1 MRDAM
6 TGDPSGAQVTRRA
19 APYRP
24 TFDDP
29 TVVSNVGHVDP
40 RGGTL
45 SGDFAV
51 RYEPRDNLGEGGMG
65 TVQLCH
71 DRRVGRDV
79 AMKLVRSEY
88 GGSVQ
93 MRERFF
99 REARVQ
105 GQLEHPSIVPVY
117 DIGEGPNGE
126 AYFTMRRVKGLTLEA
141 VIFGLQNGDRDIS
154 NRYSRRKLLNAFSN
168 VCLTVA
174 YAHSR
179 GVVHRDL
186 KPANIMLGDFGEVI
200 VLDWGLAKLP
210 GSDDSGVA
218 PASQRVSLPDLHNLT
233 TRAGSVLGT
242 PGYMPPEQIRGAE
255 LVDAKADIYALGAIL
270 FELASLEPMHNAENV
285 DDIFNSTLMGTQ
297 GRPSAR
303 APHRNVPPELDEL
316 CITATASDPAQ
327 RPTARAVHEAIER
340 LLDGSRDTEARQGM
354 AAERAAMAQVALAHS
369 HVEND
374 PAQAAQHRARAM
386 REVTTALALDPSH
399 QGATSTLVNLL
410 AVPPKQLPP
419 DAQRE
424 VEGVEQTD
432 LKHRLRSLGVGHLG
446 WLLLVPLL
454 FTQGVR
460 SYLFLGILIGLAF
473 ALSVANL
480 VCARIKH
487 VSRGLSTALCCG
499 DYVGVAAVSAML
511 GSWVMVPVLALAVMT
526 MHMLHTRV
534 RGANHTR
541 MLIGAFGA
549 MLLPL
554 VLEWLGLFPQVAH
567 FQAGELLVRSWLA
580 DLALIPTTVGVV
592 LFHTIVVL
600 MVFGGL
606 SRTMDAYARAE
617 RNLLLHAWQLRQLI
631 PDQDNLPNMPTLD
644 TRPST
649 RERVVSAIVG

>member
-1 MRDAM
+1 MP
-6 TGDPSGAQVTRRA
+6 GDPSGAPITRRV

-45 SGDFAV
+45 SGDFAE
-51 RYEPRDNLGEGGMG
+51 RYEARDSLGEGGMG

-79 AMKLVRSEY
+79 AMKLVRAEFVS
-88 GGSVQ
+88 SAQ

-117 DIGEGPNGE
+117 DIGEGPHGE

-141 VIFGLQNGDRDIS
+141 VLFGLQNGDKEITR
-154 NRYSRRKLLNAFSN
+154 RYSRRRLLTAFSS
-168 VCLTVA
+168 VCLTIA

-210 GSDDSGVA
+210 GNEDVM
-218 PASQRVSLPDLHNLT
+218 PASQRVSLPDLQGLA

-255 LVDAKADIYALGAIL
+255 RVDAKADVYALGSIL
-270 FELASLEPMHNAENV
+270 FELASLEPMHNGETV
-285 DDIFNSTLMGTQ
+285 DDIFTSTLMGTQ

-316 CITATASDPAQ
+316 CLTASASDPAQ

-369 HVEND
+369 HLENNPND
-374 PAQAAQHRARAM
+374 AAKHRARAM

-424 VEGVEQTD
+424 VEAVEQSD
-432 LKHRLRSLGVGHLG
+432 LKHRLRSLGLGHLG
-446 WLLLVPLL
+446 WLLLVPML

-460 SYLFLGILIGLAF
+460 SYLFLAILLGLALV
-473 ALSVANL
+473 LSVANL
-480 VCARIKH
+480 VAARKKV
-487 VSRGLSTALCCG
+487 VSMSISTALCCG
-499 DYVGVAAVSAML
+499 DYLGVAAVSALL
-511 GSWVMVPVLALAVMT
+511 GSWVLVPLLALAVMT

-554 VLEWLGLFPQVAH
+554 VLEWLGLFPQVAV
-567 FQAGELLVRSWLA
+567 FEAGELVLRSWLA
-580 DLALIPTTVGVV
+580 NLAMIPTTVGVV

-600 MVFGGL
+600 MVFGAL
-606 SRTMDAYARAE
+606 SRTMDAYARVE

-631 PDQDNLPNMPTLD
+631 PDQDDLPTMPTLD
-644 TRPST
+644 SRPS
-649 RERVVSAIVG
+649 ERAFAL

>member
-1 MRDAM
+1 MP
-6 TGDPSGAQVTRRA
+6 GDPSGTPITRRV

-40 RGGTL
+40 HGGTL
-45 SGDFAV
+45 SGEFAV
-51 RYEPRDNLGEGGMG
+51 RYEARDSLGEGGMG

-79 AMKLVRSEY
+79 AMKLVRAEFGTSA
-88 GGSVQ
+88 Q
-93 MRERFF
+93 MRERFI

-141 VIFGLQNGDRDIS
+141 VLFGLQNGDKEITR
-154 NRYSRRKLLNAFSN
+154 RYSQRRLLMAFSN
-168 VCLTVA
+168 VCLTIA

-186 KPANIMLGDFGEVI
+186 NPANIMLGDFGEVI

-210 GSDDSGVA
+210 GIEDA
-218 PASQRVSLPDLHNLT
+218 TPASQRVSLPDLHGLT

-255 LVDAKADIYALGAIL
+255 RDDAKADIYALGSIL
-270 FELASLEPMHNAENV
+270 FEIASLEPMHSGETV
-285 DDIFNSTLMGTQ
+285 DDIFTSTLMGTQ

-316 CITATASDPAQ
+316 CLTASASDPAQ

-340 LLDGSRDTEARQGM
+340 LLDGSRDTEARQGL

-369 HVEND
+369 HLENNPD
-374 PAQAAQHRARAM
+374 EAAKHRARAM

-419 DAQRE
+419 DAQHE
-424 VEGVEQTD
+424 VEAVEQSD
-432 LKHRLRSLGVGHLG
+432 LKHRLRSLGLGHLG
-446 WLLLVPLL
+446 WLMLVPLL
-454 FTQGVR
+454 FTRGVR
-460 SYLFLGILIGLAF
+460 SYLFLAIMLGLAVC
-473 ALSVANL
+473 LSAANL
-480 VCARIKH
+480 LVSRTKH
-487 VSRGLSTALCCG
+487 VSRNVSTALCCA
-499 DYVGVAAVSAML
+499 DYLGVAAVSAVL
-511 GSWVMVPVLALAVMT
+511 GSWVLVPLLALAVLT

-554 VLEWLGLFPQVAH
+554 VLEWLGLFPQVAS
-567 FQAGELLVRSWLA
+567 FAAGELVLRSWLA

-592 LFHTIVVL
+592 LFHTIVLL
-600 MVFGGL
+600 MVFGAL
-606 SRTMDAYARAE
+606 SRTMDAYARGE

-631 PDQDNLPNMPTLD
+631 PDQDDLPNMPTLD
-644 TRPST
+644 SRPS
-649 RERVVSAIVG
+649 ERSPVALIG

>member
-1 MRDAM
+1 MRAVM
-6 TGDPSGAQVTRRA
+6 PGDPSGTPITRRA

-71 DRRVGRDV
+71 DRRIGRDV
-79 AMKLVRSEY
+79 AMKLVRAEY
-88 GGSVQ
+88 GGSAQ

-117 DIGEGPNGE
+117 DIGEGPGGE

-141 VIFGLQNGDRDIS
+141 VLFGLQNGDREITG
-154 NRYSRRKLLNAFSN
+154 RYSRRRLLTAFSN

-210 GSDDSGVA
+210 GTEDA
-218 PASQRVSLPDLHNLT
+218 TPASQRVSLPDIQGLT

-255 LVDAKADIYALGAIL
+255 RVDAKADVYALGSIL
-270 FELASLEPMHNAENV
+270 FEIASLEPMHNGETV
-285 DDIFNSTLMGTQ
+285 DDIFTSTLMGTQ

-316 CITATASDPAQ
+316 CISATTSDPSA

-340 LLDGSRDTEARQGM
+340 LLDGSRDTEARQGL

-374 PAQAAQHRARAM
+374 PVVSAKHRARAM

-399 QGATSTLVNLL
+399 QGANSTLVNLL

-424 VEGVEQTD
+424 VEAVEQSD
-432 LKHRLRSLGVGHLG
+432 LKHRLRSVGFGHLG

-460 SYLFLGILIGLAF
+460 SYVFLAVLIGLAF
-473 ALSVANL
+473 SLSIANL
-480 VCARIKH
+480 VVARMRQ
-487 VSRGLSTALCCG
+487 VSRGVSTALCCG
-499 DYVGVAAVSAML
+499 DYLGVAAVSALL
-511 GSWVMVPVLALAVMT
+511 GPWVLVPILALAVMT

-554 VLEWLGLFPQVAH
+554 VLEWLGVFPLVAA
-567 FQAGELLVRSWLA
+567 FENGELMLRSWLA
-580 DLALIPTTVGVV
+580 DLTLIPTTVSVV
-592 LFHTIVVL
+592 LCHTIVVL
-600 MVFGGL
+600 MVFGAL
-606 SRTMDAYARAE
+606 SRTMDAYARVE

-631 PDQDNLPNMPTLD
+631 PDQDDLPSMPTLD
-644 TRPST
+644 TRPSGQH
-649 RERVVSAIVG
+649 VASASVA